1 MVIIDKSH
9 LWDLHLSGLD
19 HPFIIIILINRI
31 YNAHIVDLSLS
42 NIIIMNGNDNTQ
54 PLKDDQ
60 QNSRRPKNF

>member
-19 HPFIIIILINRI
+19 HPFIIIIINRI

-60 QNSRRPKNF
+60 QSSRRPKNF